1 MSKKTRV
8 SDGKS
13 LGDGRTEGDGGRQAG
28 DDGGSGLKQEGSKGG
43 GERGMKDHSPFVTF
57 RSGPSGATQT
67 KVDNTS
73 GHSAAKDSRL
83 SYKDKLMC
91 LGESGLQ
98 EPHFSAAKALS
109 GWKDY
114 FAKTKETQGSKE
126 MEGDNEEVELEE
138 EAVDVWRRTG
148 KLPNLHVS
156 AEEYDA
162 WCKPFRNSLI
172 VKLLGKTVNVGFM
185 RFRMERM
192 WAAKGPLR
200 VTPLSNGSKVEAEF
214 QSPESDHQKR
224 VAVWVRIPDLPHEL
238 YNLESIRRIGN
249 MIGKTLKIDRTT
261 AFSEKGG
268 FARMYVEVDLQK
280 PLLLGFSHFGEES
293 RFKYEGLHLV
303 CFTCG
308 RYGHRMDQC
317 TVTTQSKEHGNS
329 SSEAPSVAT
338 TVLENPPAKGVNEMG
353 NSMVM
358 INA

>member
-43 GERGMKDHSPFVTF
+43 GECGMKDHSVRDVPEWALWNDTDKGGQYIGTLG
-57 RSGPSGATQT
+57 SQGLST
-67 KVDNTS
+67 
-73 GHSAAKDSRL
+73 

-91 LGESGLQ
+91 LGESGLL

-114 FAKTKETQGSKE
+114 FAKTNETQGSKE
-126 MEGDNEEVELEE
+126 MEGNDEGVELEE
-138 EAVDVWRRTG
+138 EAVDAWRRFKGGGRISIHG
-148 KLPNLHVS
+148 KQIT
-156 AEEYDA
+156 EEG
-162 WCKPFRNSLI
+162 S
-172 VKLLGKTVNVGFM
+172 GVG
-185 RFRMERM
+185 
-192 WAAKGPLR
+192 ADSGP
-200 VTPLSNGSKVEAEF
+200 S
-214 QSPESDHQKR
+214 
-224 VAVWVRIPDLPHEL
+224 HEL
-238 YNLESIRRIGN
+238 YNVESIRRIGN

-268 FARMYVEVDLQK
+268 FARMCVEVDLQK
-280 PLLLGFSHFGEES
+280 PLLPGFSHFGEER

-317 TVTTQSKEHGNS
+317 TVTTQSKEPGNS
-329 SSEAPSVAT
+329 SSEALPWPRRCRRIHRSRS
-338 TVLENPPAKGVNEMG
+338 K
-353 NSMVM
+353 
-358 INA
+358 